1 MPNYQIKLTPID
13 SYFFGGEKHKLE
25 SNQLKA
31 DYFVESNLYPQQT
44 TLLGMLRYYLLFRA
58 GKLLN
63 KNSNSYARNE
73 AAELIGEKS
82 FAYNSANQF
91 GKIQSISP
99 LYFLHQSKPYHF
111 APFDYNFNYKED
123 SLTDK
128 DGKLYNAKAHYY
140 HISKQQ
146 IINGKALKEIS
157 AIIKDVEHTGN
168 KKAKSGKSQLE
179 GYYKMTKKKLDEG
192 WSFAFD
198 AAIDLD
204 NLDREANYVH
214 LGGEKSIFKIEFKK
228 IDSFKKANLPK
239 NYERTGSSFIYFTS
253 DAFIKNEDLKAVD
266 FAVNQFVSFR
276 CMQSTIETANYN
288 NLPKERTDK
297 GTLLDKKEV
306 IKKGLF
312 RSCRNQLIKR
322 GSVFYLD
329 ANEKDKLAKTLKNS
343 PEHKFGFNHY
353 LKN

>member
-1 MPNYQIKLTPID
+1 MPNYQIKLTPVD
-13 SYFFGGEKHKLE
+13 TYFFGGEKHKLE

-44 TLLGMLRYYLLFRA
+44 TLLGMLRYYLLFRDEN
-58 GKLLN
+58 LLN
-63 KNSNSYARNE
+63 KNSNSDARKK
-73 AAELIGEKS
+73 ATELIGNKS
-82 FAYNSANQF
+82 FAYNGANQF

-99 LYFLHQSKPYHF
+99 LYFLHQSKPYFF
-111 APFDYNFNYKED
+111 APFDYNFNYKEG
-123 SLTDK
+123 SLTNK
-128 DGKLYNAKAHYY
+128 DGKAFNAKEHYSR
-140 HISKQQ
+140 ISKQQ
-146 IINGKALKEIS
+146 IINGKEPKEIS
-157 AIIKDVEHTGN
+157 AIIKDVDHTGN

-204 NLDREANYVH
+204 TLDREANYVH
-214 LGGEKSIFKIEFKK
+214 LGGEKSIFKTEFKK
-228 IDSFKKANLPK
+228 IAHFNKAILPK
-239 NYERTGSSFIYFTS
+239 KYVRTGSSFIYFTS

-276 CMQSTIETANYN
+276 CMQSSTETANYN
-288 NLPKERTDK
+288 NLPKQRSDK
-297 GTLLDKKEV
+297 GILLDKKEV

-329 ANEKDKLAKTLKNS
+329 ANEKDKLAETLKNT
-343 PEHKFGFNHY
+343 PVHKFGFNHY